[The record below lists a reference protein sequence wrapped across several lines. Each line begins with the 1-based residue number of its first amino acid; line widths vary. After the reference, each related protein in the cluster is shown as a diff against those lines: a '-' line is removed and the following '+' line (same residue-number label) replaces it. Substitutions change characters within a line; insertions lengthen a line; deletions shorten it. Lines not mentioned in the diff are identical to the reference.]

1 MSTIKN
7 STIMELTLFDLSSL
21 PVATSEST
29 KLVKKTSASAFTT
42 YQAESE
48 VSWGDIYD
56 EYEDF
61 EVCSKRWARI
71 TKYIQLW
78 QKLRKWSRRPTRQKK
93 WQ

>member
-7 STIMELTLFDLSSL
+7 STIMKQLTLFDLSL
-21 PVATSEST
+21 IPVATSAAT
-29 KLVKKTSASAFTT
+29 KRVKKTSASAFTT

-48 VSWGDIYD
+48 DSWGDIYD

-71 TKYIQLW
+71 TN
-78 QKLRKWSRRPTRQKK
+78 
-93 WQ
+93 

>member
-7 STIMELTLFDLSSL
+7 STIMEQLTLFDLSL
-21 PVATSEST
+21 IPVATSAAT
-29 KLVKKTSASAFTT
+29 KHVKKASASAFTT

-48 VSWGDIYD
+48 DSWGDIYD

-71 TKYIQLW
+71 TN
-78 QKLRKWSRRPTRQKK
+78 
-93 WQ
+93 

>member
-7 STIMELTLFDLSSL
+7 STIMKQLTLFDLSLL
-21 PVATSEST
+21 PVATSAAT
-29 KLVKKTSASAFTT
+29 KRVKKTSASAFTT

-48 VSWGDIYD
+48 DSWGDIYD

-71 TKYIQLW
+71 TN
-78 QKLRKWSRRPTRQKK
+78 
-93 WQ
+93 

>member
-7 STIMELTLFDLSSL
+7 STIMELTLFDLSLL
-21 PVATSEST
+21 PVATSAAT
-29 KLVKKTSASAFTT
+29 KHVKKTSASAFTT

-71 TKYIQLW
+71 TN
-78 QKLRKWSRRPTRQKK
+78 
-93 WQ
+93 